1 MSAGPPVGPPAGLL
15 GKIAATLRGILGS
28 RLARNSLTVFT
39 LTGLGRAVALGKEVL
54 VAALFGVSGLLDAYV
69 LALLL
74 PSFLANILGGSF
86 SAVLVPALG
95 KAAAGTQGAE
105 RARQLLGRALTAQ
118 VLLTGAAMLALAALP
133 ITALQA
139 LAPGATP
146 ERLALIKT
154 MQLALLPLCAFSSL
168 AHVLGA
174 SLNYQGDFKSPPL
187 LAMLGALATILAIA
201 LLHLPLGVQALVAGA
216 NIGAGLECALLAW
229 LARRSWGPVFRG
241 LRWGSL
247 RAETPALLRNWAVLA
262 LGASLLGLSPFIDNA
277 IATTLGEGSVSA
289 LSYAWKLPS
298 GLAGLLG
305 LTLST
310 VLLPYF
316 TGIVHGADAQEL
328 PALCRRMVKRL
339 ALLSAPLAVAGI
351 AASPYLVSLLFQRG
365 RFDAQAAELVSVIQA
380 CYFAQL
386 PFYLLAIAA
395 ARMLQAL
402 SRLRFLLFLQAGL
415 LAVNALTSLALS
427 RVLGPA
433 GIAVS
438 STIMYALC
446 AAISLYAVLRQGR
459 AAGPA

>member
-1 MSAGPPVGPPAGLL
+1 MSWMEGSRPVRW
-15 GKIAATLRGILGS
+15 LRSALDS
-28 RLARNSLTVFT
+28 RLARDSLLVFS
-39 LTGLGRAVALGKEVL
+39 LSGLGRLIALGKEML
-54 VAALFGVSGLLDAYV
+54 VAALFGVSGQLDAYV
-69 LALLL
+69 LALLV
-74 PSFLANILGGSF
+74 PSFLANLLGASF
-86 SAVLVPALG
+86 SSALVPALG
-95 KAAAGTQGAE
+95 KAAAGPQGADG
-105 RARQLLGRALTAQ
+105 ARRLLGRALAAQ
-118 VLLTGAAMLALAALP
+118 ALLLGAAVLALGALP
-133 ITALQA
+133 TAALQA

-146 ERLALIKT
+146 ERLEFIKS

-201 LLHLPLGVQALVAGA
+201 LLHQALGVQALVAGIS
-216 NIGAGLECALLAW
+216 IGAGLECVLLAW
-229 LARRSWGPVFRG
+229 LARRSWGPVFLG
-241 LRWGSL
+241 LRWGAL
-247 RAETPALLRNWAVLA
+247 PAEASGLLRNWAMLA

-277 IATTLGEGSVSA
+277 IASTLGEGSVSA

-316 TGIVHGADAQEL
+316 TGIVHGAEAREL

-446 AAISLYAVLRQGR
+446 AAISLNAVLRHGR
-459 AAGPA
+459 TQETA

>member
-1 MSAGPPVGPPAGLL
+1 MSGGVFSSLTHRL
-15 GKIAATLRGILGS
+15 RAALDS
-28 RLARNSLTVFT
+28 RLARDSLAVFS
-39 LTGLGRAVALGKEVL
+39 LNGLGRLIALGKEML
-54 VAALFGVSGLLDAYV
+54 VAALFGVSGQLDAYV
-69 LALLL
+69 LALLV
-74 PSFLANILGGSF
+74 PSFLANLLGGSF

-95 KAAAGTQGAE
+95 KAAAGPQGADG
-105 RARQLLGRALTAQ
+105 ARRLLGRALAAQ
-118 VLLTGAAMLALAALP
+118 ALLLGAAVLVLGALP
-133 ITALQA
+133 APALQA

-146 ERLALIKT
+146 ERLEFIKS
-154 MQLALLPLCAFSSL
+154 MQLALLPLCVFSSL
-168 AHVLGA
+168 GHVLGT

-187 LAMLGALATILAIA
+187 LAMFGALATILAIA
-201 LLHLPLGVQALVAGA
+201 LLHRPLGVQALVAGT

-229 LARRSWGPVFRG
+229 LARRSWGSVFLG
-241 LRWGSL
+241 LHWRAL
-247 RAETPALLRNWAVLA
+247 RAEASGLLHNWALLA
-262 LGASLLGLSPFIDNA
+262 LGTGLMGMSPFIDNA

-298 GLAGLLG
+298 GMAGLLG

-316 TGIVHGADAQEL
+316 TGIVHGASAQEL
-328 PALCRRMVKRL
+328 PAICRRIVKRL
-339 ALLSAPLAVAGI
+339 ALFSAPLAVAGI
-351 AASPYLVSLLFQRG
+351 AASPFFVSLLFQRG
-365 RFDAQAAELVSVIQA
+365 NFDAQAAKLVSVIQA

-402 SRLRFLLFLQAGL
+402 SRLRFLLLLQAGL

-427 RVLGPA
+427 RVLGVA

-459 AAGPA
+459 AAEAS